1 MEGVLGEEVP
11 LLKIWVGY
19 TSTVVEI
26 FYIPGL
32 HYQGYISL
40 DLVDEENEE
49 ERSI

>member
-26 FYIPGL
+26 FYIL
-32 HYQGYISL
+32 GYISL
-40 DLVDEENEE
+40 ETRKE
-49 ERSI
+49 ERF